1 MGWYIAGE
9 GEFENDGREP
19 RGRGKE
25 PKNFW
30 KTFLKRKMFFERIC
44 TRRGEFENGV
54 CESPG
59 PKYVVNVCRPCAI
72 LVQLSSMLLA
82 LGHLVKTTTVS
93 DGRLCV
99 CVYVVTT

>member
-1 MGWYIAGE
+1 MVGMSPG
-9 GEFENDGREP
+9 GP
-19 RGRGKE
+19 GKG

-30 KTFLKRKMFFERIC
+30 KTFLKRKMFFEKIF

-59 PKYVVNVCRPCAI
+59 PKYVVNVCRPCAM

-82 LGHLVKTTTVS
+82 LGRLVKTTTVS

-99 CVYVVTT
+99 CVCVCMW